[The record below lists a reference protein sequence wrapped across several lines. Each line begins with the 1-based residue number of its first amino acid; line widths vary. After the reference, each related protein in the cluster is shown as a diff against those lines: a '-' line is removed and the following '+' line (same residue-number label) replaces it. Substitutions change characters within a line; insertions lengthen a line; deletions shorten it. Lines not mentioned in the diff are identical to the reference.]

1 MSLILP
7 HSPYQTQAPEPVCVC
22 VTWAYDGPVHVGLTE
37 SAERMNGIRPTCV
50 IQLACGSEVCPHPSA
65 GGDKEVGE
73 RGSHVMQTSELIR
86 MQNSTNFTQK
96 VSIIVMGSTTHPVS
110 ACLRKYPG

>member
-1 MSLILP
+1 MRLILP

-22 VTWAYDGPVHVGLTE
+22 VCVTWAHDGPVHVGLTQ

-50 IQLACGSEVCPHPSA
+50 IQLACGSGVCPHPSA

-73 RGSHVMQTSELIR
+73 GGVNRHIMQTSELIIKH
-86 MQNSTNFTQK
+86 NSTNFTQK
-96 VSIIVMGSTTHPVS
+96 VSLLIMWSTTHP
-110 ACLRKYPG
+110 